1 MYLSIL
7 LHADHKLF
15 FFCFLKHS
23 QTGYTPLLTA
33 CHNANVAAVEVLV
46 THNWVDT
53 ALCDENNQGALHLAA
68 MHDSSSIVE
77 LLLEKGCPS
86 DTQDSKVSSTSLWVL
101 RKHTK

>member
-1 MYLSIL
+1 MYHSIL

-15 FFCFLKHS
+15 FFAFS
-23 QTGYTPLLTA
+23 NTQTGYTPLLTA

-46 THNWVDT
+46 THDRVDT
-53 ALCDENNQGALHLAA
+53 ALLDENNQGALHLAA
-68 MHDSSSIVE
+68 MYDSSSIVE

-86 DTQDSKVSSTSLWVL
+86 DTQDSKVISTSLWVL